1 MKKIF
6 NFACIALAI
15 VALAACTPKQKAEK
29 VTLAN
34 EVDSVSYAF
43 GMTQGEFIQ
52 NYILSEKDDNYK
64 NTFIKSF
71 RENFKEAT
79 PQEEFENQ
87 VLTFGYQ
94 VGQDLKKGFFSGDST
109 FTLDKKVLVDNIRKG
124 MNGEFSEEEIA
135 AFNQQFQRLMMDQSA
150 RSAEQLDSMN
160 VAFGALNGNSMK
172 NYIDF
177 IANDSCTFDPKALAE
192 KNFNQGLKKASNNNY
207 EAVLQGKAI
216 AGQLFG
222 MLQQMPNIQIED
234 FTANIDMVKAGI
246 INYLVNDESIMKAE
260 DAQSF
265 YTTYAEEKRK
275 AKLEF
280 QFAENRTAGEQFLAE
295 NKEKPGVITT
305 ESGLQYQVVKMGK
318 GETPK
323 TTDRVKVH
331 YHGTLIDGTV
341 FDSSVDRGEPAEFGV
356 TQVIAGW
363 TEVLQLMPIGSKFKV
378 FIPQELAY
386 GDRDMGT
393 IKPFSTLIFDIEL
406 LEILGDA
413 KQDAMNIIK

>member
-79 PQEEFENQ
+79 QQEEFENQ

-363 TEVLQLMPIGSKFKV
+363 TEVLQLMPVGSKFKV

>member
-1 MKKIF
+1 
-6 NFACIALAI
+6 
-15 VALAACTPKQKAEK
+15 
-29 VTLAN
+29 
-34 EVDSVSYAF
+34 
-43 GMTQGEFIQ
+43 
-52 NYILSEKDDNYK
+52 
-64 NTFIKSF
+64 
-71 RENFKEAT
+71 
-79 PQEEFENQ
+79 
-87 VLTFGYQ
+87 
-94 VGQDLKKGFFSGDST
+94 
-109 FTLDKKVLVDNIRKG
+109 
-124 MNGEFSEEEIA
+124 
-135 AFNQQFQRLMMDQSA
+135 
-150 RSAEQLDSMN
+150 
-160 VAFGALNGNSMK
+160 
-172 NYIDF
+172 
-177 IANDSCTFDPKALAE
+177 
-192 KNFNQGLKKASNNNY
+192 
-207 EAVLQGKAI
+207 
-216 AGQLFG
+216 
-222 MLQQMPNIQIED
+222 
-234 FTANIDMVKAGI
+234 MVKAGI

-363 TEVLQLMPIGSKFKV
+363 TEVLQLMPVGSKFKV